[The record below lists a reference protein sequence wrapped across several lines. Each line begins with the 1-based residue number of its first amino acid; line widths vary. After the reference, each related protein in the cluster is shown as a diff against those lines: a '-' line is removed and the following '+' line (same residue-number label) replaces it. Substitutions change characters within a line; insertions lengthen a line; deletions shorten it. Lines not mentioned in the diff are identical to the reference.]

1 MRPWLTLLVLWSGCV
16 SGPRPLGQSQL
27 ESYATRRHQ
36 APFDEVFDATVLSLG
51 RMGLSIEDAD
61 VKQGTI
67 VARRKDG
74 TGYSVSIQS
83 RDDEQLVVAVPI
95 PERSA
100 WVLDGEDGE
109 SARWDRLESHTKEL
123 LTAWR
128 DHPEWTFIAARNLL
142 GVLSFYARVPQSWE
156 RVDPSVSRR
165 VTSVQRFK
173 SHRGLNPT
181 ILFEVKRRTPSLE
194 ARSFLL
200 TTAEVAL
207 QAKGRLTWQGDD
219 EPKLR
224 EGRAQR
230 AANVLDGTVPRQ
242 ISWHLWD
249 HRTPTF
255 TVRVAAVCGAAGSEL
270 DCDEDWEALISS
282 IVAPGFEPAK

>member
-1 MRPWLTLLVLWSGCV
+1 MRLWLTLLVLSSGCV
-16 SGPRPLGQSQL
+16 AGPRSLGQSQL
-27 ESYATRRHQ
+27 ESFATRRHQ
-36 APFDEVFDATVLSLG
+36 GAFDEVFDATVLSLG

-61 VKQGTI
+61 LKQGTV

-74 TGYSVSIQS
+74 TGYAVSIQS
-83 RDDEQLVVAVPI
+83 RDDEQLVVALPI
-95 PERSA
+95 PERST

-109 SARWDRLESHTKEL
+109 SARWDRLEAHTKEL

-128 DHPEWTFIAARNLL
+128 EHPEWTFIAARNLL
-142 GVLSFYARVPQSWE
+142 GVLSFYARVPAAWE

-173 SHRGLNPT
+173 ARRGLNPT
-181 ILFEVKRRTPSLE
+181 ILFEVKRRTPSLD
-194 ARSFLL
+194 ARAFLL

-207 QAKGRLTWQGDD
+207 QAKGRLTWPGDD

-242 ISWHLWD
+242 VSWRLWD
-249 HRTPTF
+249 HRTPTW
-255 TVRVAAVCGAAGSEL
+255 TVRLAAVCGAAGSEL

-282 IVAPGFEPAK
+282 IVAPQFEPAK

>member
-1 MRPWLTLLVLWSGCV
+1 MRLGLALLVLSSGCV
-16 SGPRPLGQSQL
+16 SGPRALGQSQL

-51 RMGLSIEDAD
+51 RMGLTIEESD

-67 VARRKDG
+67 VAKRRDG

-83 RDDEQLVVAVPI
+83 RDDEQLVVAVPT
-95 PERSA
+95 PERAA
-100 WVLDGEDGE
+100 WVLQGEDGE
-109 SARWDRLESHTKEL
+109 SARWDRLESYTNEL

-128 DHPEWTFIAARNLL
+128 DHPEWAFIAARNLL
-142 GVLSFYARVPQSWE
+142 GVLSFYARVPQRWE

-173 SHRGLNPT
+173 TRRGLNPT
-181 ILFEVKRRTPSLE
+181 ILFEVKRRTPALD
-194 ARSFLL
+194 ARAFLL

-207 QAKGRLTWQGDD
+207 QAKGRLTWVGDD
-219 EPKLR
+219 EPTLR

-270 DCDEDWEALISS
+270 DCDDDWEALVNS